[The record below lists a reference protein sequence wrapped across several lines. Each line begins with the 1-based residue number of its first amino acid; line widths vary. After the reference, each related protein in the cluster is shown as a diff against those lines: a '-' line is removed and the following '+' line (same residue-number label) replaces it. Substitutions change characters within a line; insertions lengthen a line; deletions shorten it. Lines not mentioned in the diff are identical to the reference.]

1 MALCIK
7 FKKEELKMTKKTE
20 ENKQNTKTRG
30 NGEGTIFKEG
40 NRWRGIITVGL
51 KPNGSLNRVYFS
63 GKTKQE
69 VTRKKKELE
78 ASIQNGTYV
87 EKTNIT
93 YAAYLKTW
101 LKKKKNKVSNKNF
114 DTIEYHVDEH
124 IIPAIGQIKIQK
136 LTKSLIDDMYEEK
149 YESGRLD
156 GKGGLSPSTIKHLHE
171 TIRMSLNDAV
181 IDGYI
186 MKNPSLNCN
195 INFKKVTDKKKFYT
209 SEEQMMI
216 IKAINTESTTE
227 LLILTD
233 MLTGLRKGEIIAL
246 TWDDIDFENLSIH
259 VNKSIT
265 QFKNRDDDGNNYI
278 REIKEPKT
286 KFSKRHVPITEE
298 LALLLKKHKQRMLQE
313 NLKAGRSNKDFNIVF
328 QSTNGT
334 HLMQANV
341 SRSWRNILKR
351 AGVDP
356 ISFHGI
362 RHSYATRLAE
372 NNVHP
377 KVTQSLMGHSTIS
390 TTLDIYSHVSNTMV
404 DSSRETLTELFKLD
418 PKTLSTPDNKPSNN
432 HDTIKDIFIP
442 YEAK

>member
-1 MALCIK
+1 
-7 FKKEELKMTKKTE
+7 MTKETQERGQK
-20 ENKQNTKTRG
+20 NKTRG
-30 NGEGTIFKEG
+30 NGEGTIFNEG

-51 KPNGSLNRVYFS
+51 KPDGSLNRVYFS

-93 YAAYLKTW
+93 YAAYLKLW

-114 DTIEYHVDEH
+114 DTLEYHVYEH
-124 IIPAIGQIKIQK
+124 IIPSIGHVKIQK
-136 LTKSLIDDMYEEK
+136 LKKPMIDDMYTEK
-149 YESGRLD
+149 YDSGRLD

-171 TIRMSLNDAV
+171 TIRMSLNEAV

-195 INFKKVTDKKKFYT
+195 INFKKIKDKKKFYT
-209 SEEQMMI
+209 AEEQLKI
-216 IKAINTESTTE
+216 IGAINTESTTE

-233 MLTGLRKGEIIAL
+233 MLTGLRKGEITAL

-259 VNKSIT
+259 VNKAIT
-265 QFKNRDDDGNNYI
+265 QFKNRDDEGNNYV

-286 KFSKRHVPITEE
+286 KSSNRYVPITEE
-298 LALLLKKHKQRMLQE
+298 LAVLLKKHKQRMLQQ
-313 NLKAGRSNKDFNIVF
+313 NLKAGKSSKEYNIVF

-341 SRSWRNILKR
+341 SRSWRNVLKR
-351 AGVDP
+351 AEVDP

-377 KVTQSLMGHSTIS
+377 KVTQSIMGHSTIS

-404 DSSRETLTELFKLD
+404 DSSREILTKLFKLD
-418 PKTLSTPDNKPSNN
+418 SNYLLTPDNNSFKN
-432 HDTIKDIFIP
+432 HDTIRDIFIP
-442 YEAK
+442 YEVK

>member
-1 MALCIK
+1 MKNEIK
-7 FKKEELKMTKKTE
+7 EK
-20 ENKQNTKTRG
+20 KQNTKSRG
-30 NGEGTIFKEG
+30 NGEGTIYQDG
-40 NRWRGIITVGL
+40 NRWRGSITNGK
-51 KPNGSLNRVYFS
+51 KPNGSPNRIYFS
-63 GKTKQE
+63 GKSQKE
-69 VTRKKKELE
+69 VIKKKKELE
-78 ASIQNGTYV
+78 ASIQKGTYV
-87 EKTNIT
+87 EKSNTT
-93 YAAYLKTW
+93 FEAYLKSW
-101 LKKKKNKVSNKNF
+101 LRKKKNKVSDKNF
-114 DTIEYHVDEH
+114 DTLEYHVYEH
-124 IIPAIGQIKIQK
+124 IIPSIGHVKIQK
-136 LTKSLIDDMYEEK
+136 LTKPMIDDMYAEK

-186 MKNPSLNCN
+186 MKNPALNCN
-195 INFKKVTDKKKFYT
+195 IKFKKITEKKKYYT
-209 SEEQMMI
+209 AVEQLKI
-216 IKAINTESTTE
+216 IGVINTDSTTE

-265 QFKNRDDDGNNYI
+265 QFKNRADDGNNYV

-286 KFSKRHVPITEE
+286 KSSKRYVPITEE
-298 LALLLKKHKQRMLQE
+298 LAALLKKHKQRMLQQ
-313 NLKAGRSNKDFNIVF
+313 NLKAGKSSKEYDIVF

-334 HLMQANV
+334 YLMQANV
-341 SRSWRNILKR
+341 TRSWRNVLKR
-351 AGVDP
+351 AEVDP

-377 KVTQSLMGHSTIS
+377 KVTQSIMGHSTIS

-404 DSSRETLTELFKLD
+404 DSSRDTLAELFKLNSED
-418 PKTLSTPDNKPSNN
+418 LSTPDNKPSNN
-432 HDTIKDIFIP
+432 HDTVRDIFIP
-442 YEAK
+442 YDVE